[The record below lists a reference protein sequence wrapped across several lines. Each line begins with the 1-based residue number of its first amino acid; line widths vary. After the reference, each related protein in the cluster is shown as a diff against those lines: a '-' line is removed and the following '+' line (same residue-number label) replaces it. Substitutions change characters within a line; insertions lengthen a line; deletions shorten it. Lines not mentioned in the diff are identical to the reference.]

1 MEIIDNFLE
10 DDVFKG
16 VRDHLLRTSLWGFN
30 DHIDNEEEE
39 GDGFQFIHAY
49 MISGH
54 PISPHC
60 KELYPVMNKIAPL
73 TFSRIKANLIT
84 RTPKINEHSFH
95 TDLNLI
101 KDEERLKQ
109 WTTGILYINTNNGY
123 TFFEDGSKVESV
135 ANRYV
140 SFPSNLKHAGTSC
153 SDKKIR
159 VVINFNYFEK

>member
-10 DDVFKG
+10 EDVFKG
-16 VRDHLLRTSLWGFN
+16 IQLHLLRTNLWGFSN
-30 DHIDNEEEE
+30 HIDYEEEE
-39 GDGFQFIHAY
+39 GDGFQFVHSY

-54 PISPHC
+54 PVSPHC
-60 KELYPVMNKIAPL
+60 KVFQPIIDKINPV

-84 RTPKINEHSFH
+84 KTPKIIENSFH
-95 TDLNLI
+95 IDLNLI

-109 WTTGILYINTNNGY
+109 WTTAILYMNTNNGY
-123 TFFEDGSKVESV
+123 TLFEDGTKVESI

-140 SFPSNLKHAGTSC
+140 SFPSNLKHKGTSC

-159 VVINFNYFEK
+159 VVVNFNYFEK

>member
-10 DDVFKG
+10 ENVFKG
-16 VRDHLLRTSLWGFN
+16 IQDHLLHTSLWGFN
-30 DHIDNEEEE
+30 EHIAYEEEE
-39 GDGFQFIHAY
+39 GDVFQFIHAY
-49 MISGH
+49 MYIGH

-60 KELYPVMNKIAPL
+60 KVLHPVMNKINPL

-109 WTTGILYINTNNGY
+109 WTTGVLYINTNNGY
-123 TFFEDGSKVESV
+123 TLFEDGSKVESV

-140 SFPSNLKHAGTSC
+140 SFPSNLKHTGTSC

-159 VVINFNYFEK
+159 VIINFNYFEK